1 MSQYN
6 FTQKEILTFIKE
18 QPIRISVFGEFSSG
32 KTTFI
37 NGLIGEAIL
46 SVAVDPTT
54 AVPTYI
60 RFAKEFNI
68 LVHLNNDE
76 HLLLFKD
83 EPPFWTRFV
92 GRQSVLNTLKKQEGE
107 IREFLKEWT
116 KEGERAD
123 EVKNIIIEMPLPW
136 LKNNIELV
144 DTPGTNA
151 GIDSHKQHTKQVSE
165 DTDLAIFLMDAR
177 QGGGKKTE
185 FNFMNEVQQTV
196 SQSFVVVNKMDLL
209 DEEDDERED
218 ILDFIINEAI
228 PNHWKGII
236 QPEVFGIS
244 SLARLDKK
252 LAGKEPEL
260 LKEFERLITVVENIA
275 TTHRGKI
282 LLNRLENP
290 EKTLFEQA
298 TNFESEKRFDKAHR
312 VYFDLLDIL
321 KMAEMDI
328 TPAQNGIK
336 RCEDILNSQVSELD
350 KINSDVNSAIAFEE
364 KEPDESIKKLRKI
377 QKRLTEINAP
387 DGEVDKTII
396 RLEKRIKI
404 RDKARQ
410 NIEQCEKSAK
420 ISEKIKKY
428 ISAVELMQKYHSF
441 TEKAELNKKELQRLE
456 NYENELKQKRDI
468 ELQSQLDLSL
478 KFEEKEPDESI
489 KKLRKIQKRLTEIN
503 APDGEVDKTIIRL
516 EKRIKIRDKA
526 RQNIEQCEKSAKI
539 SEKIKKY
546 ISAVELMQKYHSFT
560 EKAELNKKELQR
572 LENYENELKQKRDID
587 SLKQWEILLEQINAY
602 FDKND
607 YWGALGLI
615 PNIDTYRPYL
625 NSDVQKKSQDLINI
639 INSKNECWNA
649 YKNLFGELKDTFSK
663 AFKEHAVDSSIV
675 LNSLNDFTKA
685 ENFAK
690 KFTKGYKKQ
699 LIISVNKNYILT
711 VDERIQVIEFIINV
725 GSVFKQ
731 TKLTKLKK
739 QLLIHKK
746 NIANIPE
753 DVKVWFDNPEYFE
766 KFPDHPAFIKNITS
780 DEFEITFLTS
790 PWKIIKIKKQIKK
803 SKIHLN
809 KHAISLI
816 NPILDKY
823 NKLIKRQEIVFIAI
837 VTLVIIFVKGLVSW
851 SDNESVTKGNQLDEA
866 WKYYDRKEVG
876 QKVDTKKNAG
886 CILGNCQN
894 GFGTYIWANGDKYD
908 GEWKNDKRNGYGTF
922 TWANGYKYVGEWKND
937 KINGF
942 GTYIWADGTKECGE
956 YQNGFGDKRIV
967 NCNEVYTFLS
977 NRYPSF
983 IQVENSETSVNDID
997 GNIYKTIKIGSQIW
1011 MAENLKVAH
1020 YRNGDK
1026 IQTGHSDTDWVNLS
1040 TGAYAV
1046 YDNNENNA
1054 DTYGYLYNW
1063 YAVDDSR
1070 NIAPKGW
1077 HIPTDEEWNELEI
1090 HLGMSQSIIGE
1101 FGWRDG
1107 NIGSQLAGNL
1117 SLWSYGIL
1125 KSKST
1130 FDESGF
1136 TALPSGYR
1144 SHHDGDYTE
1153 IGTSACFWSSSTQND
1168 DHPLF
1173 RLMKNNI
1180 SDVYRGTQLKNVGF
1194 TVRCVRD

>member
-350 KINSDVNSAIAFEE
+350 KINSDGNSTIA
-364 KEPDESIKKLRKI
+364 
-377 QKRLTEINAP
+377 
-387 DGEVDKTII
+387 
-396 RLEKRIKI
+396 
-404 RDKARQ
+404 
-410 NIEQCEKSAK
+410 
-420 ISEKIKKY
+420 
-428 ISAVELMQKYHSF
+428 
-441 TEKAELNKKELQRLE
+441 
-456 NYENELKQKRDI
+456 
-468 ELQSQLDLSL
+468 
-478 KFEEKEPDESI
+478 FEEKEPDESI

-937 KINGF
+937 KRNGYGTFTWANGYKYVGEWKNDKINGF

-1090 HLGMSQSIIGE
+1090 HLGMSQSVIGE

>member
-350 KINSDVNSAIAFEE
+350 KINSDVNSAIA
-364 KEPDESIKKLRKI
+364 
-377 QKRLTEINAP
+377 
-387 DGEVDKTII
+387 
-396 RLEKRIKI
+396 
-404 RDKARQ
+404 
-410 NIEQCEKSAK
+410 
-420 ISEKIKKY
+420 
-428 ISAVELMQKYHSF
+428 
-441 TEKAELNKKELQRLE
+441 
-456 NYENELKQKRDI
+456 
-468 ELQSQLDLSL
+468 
-478 KFEEKEPDESI
+478 FEEKEPDESI

-1090 HLGMSQSIIGE
+1090 HLGMSQSVIGE